1 MLVAVTA
8 ARQTIVSPMTSRTD
22 APKPHVA
29 LVVSSA
35 SYRVSSFL
43 EAADKCGVELTI
55 ASDADLPLI
64 KSISIDLSK
73 TRSSAQAIAE
83 AGPFASVIAPDD
95 AGVAVAAEAADLLGL
110 SQNSPLAIARTRNK
124 AMMRDVLTGVVPQPR
139 TWIVERGADVGQII
153 ADFGA
158 PCVIKPVS
166 RSGSQGVI
174 RIDDPAD
181 AAATIERVRRIL
193 ALTGGNPNEAL
204 LLEEY
209 IDGQEVAV
217 EGVIEKDGF
226 RLLAIFDK
234 PDPLEGPYFEETLY
248 VTPSRHHPEVLAE
261 LEQTTAVICETL
273 ELVSGPVHAE
283 FRIVS
288 GKVVILEVAAR
299 SIGGQC
305 GQALSFSGMSLEE
318 LLISNS
324 LGRPLA
330 LAPPETA
337 SGILMLPIPAA
348 GLLLAVRGTDDAA
361 AVSGVSG
368 VEISLPIGSRVVP
381 LPEGN
386 RYLGFVFA
394 NGHSPQAVE
403 ASLRAAGNVIEFDIQ
418 PS

>member
-8 ARQTIVSPMTSRTD
+8 ARQTIVSPMTSHTD
-22 APKPHVA
+22 GPKPRVA

-124 AMMRDVLTGVVPQPR
+124 AMMRDALTGVVPQPH

-261 LEQTTAVICETL
+261 LEQTTGVICETL
-273 ELVSGPVHAE
+273 GLVSGPVHAE

-288 GKVVILEVAAR
+288 GRVVILEVAAR

-305 GQALSFSGMSLEE
+305 GQALSFSGLSLEE